1 MGAPG
6 SRFLQGWDAGEGTK
20 TGRLRAFSVPHE
32 TLLPGLQF
40 TLAGIIGAPATY
52 YEVPAIRFSYD
63 LLAYLYVFFFPS
75 RAIPDRNSFASN
87 LCTRLATS

>member
-1 MGAPG
+1 MHQNIVSSGTPHKATNKYKLVLYL
-6 SRFLQGWDAGEGTK
+6 RFLQGWDAGEGTK

-63 LLAYLYVFFFPS
+63 LLAYLYVLFFPS
-75 RAIPDRNSFASN
+75 
-87 LCTRLATS
+87 